1 MERNIMEL
9 FRKKSGKYPEARELD
24 LVLRESISKL
34 FEYMGKSKEEMGIV
48 HALDG
53 SKYIPDMGL
62 SFCTLT
68 IINEKENMREEI
80 FSSGNQGYI
89 NYKVGRMDRSMKDM
103 EYDSIDYPD
112 IVKENVIRIISN
124 MNDFLDRNEKDS
136 SCYL

>member
-1 MERNIMEL
+1 
-9 FRKKSGKYPEARELD
+9 
-24 LVLRESISKL
+24 
-34 FEYMGKSKEEMGIV
+34 MGKSKEEMGIV

>member
-1 MERNIMEL
+1 
-9 FRKKSGKYPEARELD
+9 
-24 LVLRESISKL
+24 
-34 FEYMGKSKEEMGIV
+34 
-48 HALDG
+48 
-53 SKYIPDMGL
+53 
-62 SFCTLT
+62 
-68 IINEKENMREEI
+68 MREEI

-112 IVKENVIRIISN
+112 IVRENVIRIISN